1 MTDAKDNLGQV
12 IKISYAAELQK
23 IANGNINKSNML
35 TQNVPQFFR
44 EKQSFVWLVQHNFI
58 ASEQFTKHN

>member
-44 EKQSFVWLVQHNFI
+44 ENQ
-58 ASEQFTKHN
+58 